1 MKNKQR
7 RQRRDGE
14 SERSAVSDGRTGV
27 TLAASKRC
35 GLSCRWALVLQRSTK
50 KRPVFFFV
58 FLQSPKAI
66 MWQTSRTGSGF
77 PPPASPFRCLA
88 ALPTEKPSHLSPP
101 LSLQVQSLHPSHV
114 SPLLFMIF
122 PHFISPNRILHQTRH
137 FFPVS
142 ARVSEDLSSS
152 AGVHLSAGGTA
163 RIVSH
168 LCRAATSHCARRLS
182 SVPSP
187 W

>member
-1 MKNKQR
+1 M
-7 RQRRDGE
+7 
-14 SERSAVSDGRTGV
+14 

-50 KRPVFFFV
+50 KRPVFFF

-66 MWQTSRTGSGF
+66 MWETSRTGSGF

-88 ALPTEKPSHLSPP
+88 ALPREKPSHLSPP

-122 PHFISPNRILHQTRH
+122 PHFISPNRILHQTHH
-137 FFPVS
+137 FFPS
-142 ARVSEDLSSS
+142 RLASQRTYHPAPASTCLPAAPPGSSLIS
-152 AGVHLSAGGTA
+152 VAPQ
-163 RIVSH
+163 RPIVRSGCQV
-168 LCRAATSHCARRLS
+168 CRRHGNHAEE
-182 SVPSP
+182 
-187 W
+187 